1 MMGTRFGVFRKVEG
15 SMDRD
20 RFEKMVSRLVREAGA
35 PGAEHERLLAEL
47 AVWAA
52 SMNYKVEN
60 AQFTSGA
67 RPDVLRRTS
76 DNEFLFVGDAKDAEN
91 EDATNGDTLKRIQGY
106 FREFAARLGE
116 TAHKGGILAI
126 ATNSAEAA
134 ADWVPA
140 LNTLACTAG
149 ITGKGGVQP
158 NFKVTETRQGKTWII
173 WW

>member
-1 MMGTRFGVFRKVEG
+1 
-15 SMDRD
+15 MDRD
-20 RFEKMVSRLVREAGA
+20 RFEKMVSRLLRKAGA
-35 PGAEHERLLAEL
+35 PGAEHERLQAEL
-47 AVWAA
+47 AEWAA
-52 SMNYKVEN
+52 SMNYKEEY

-76 DNEFLFVGDAKDAEN
+76 DNEFLFVGDAKDSEN
-91 EDATNGDTLKRIQGY
+91 EDATNGETLKRIQGY
-106 FREFAARLGE
+106 FQEFAARLGGNGY
-116 TAHKGGILAI
+116 KGGVLAI

-140 LNTLACTAG
+140 LNTLARTAG

-158 NFKVTETRQGKTWII
+158 NFKVKMTKPGKTWII

>member
-1 MMGTRFGVFRKVEG
+1 MPRRSVPENLLVKARVFHAAQSTKPNGFSHAKPG
-15 SMDRD
+15 S
-20 RFEKMVSRLVREAGA
+20 A
-35 PGAEHERLLAEL
+35 
-47 AVWAA
+47 
-52 SMNYKVEN
+52 
-60 AQFTSGA
+60 
-67 RPDVLRRTS
+67 
-76 DNEFLFVGDAKDAEN
+76 GDAKDSEN
-91 EDATNGDTLKRIQGY
+91 EDATNGETLKRIQGY
-106 FREFAARLGE
+106 FQEFAARLGGSVY
-116 TAHKGGILAI
+116 KGGILAI

>member
-1 MMGTRFGVFRKVEG
+1 
-15 SMDRD
+15 MDRD

-76 DNEFLFVGDAKDAEN
+76 DNEFLFVGDAKDSEN
-91 EDATNGDTLKRIQGY
+91 EDATNGETLKRIQGY
-106 FREFAARLGE
+106 FQEFAARLGGNE
-116 TAHKGGILAI
+116 YKGGVLAI

-134 ADWVPA
+134 ADWVPV
-140 LNTLACTAG
+140 LNTLARTAG